1 MNEALSEFEPQLLI
15 YNAGTDVLQ
24 GDKLGGLALTERVSI
39 RCRVNFRIGT
49 TGGSKRCDRSPL
61 IIILICE

>member
-24 GDKLGGLALTERVSI
+24 GDKLGGLSLTEQVSSAVHYKFNI
-39 RCRVNFRIGT
+39 SLSSLLFFFHASRFYLFRQ
-49 TGGSKRCDRSPL
+49 
-61 IIILICE
+61 